1 MSKFK
6 FHPKLKYSELWP
18 GPNGYP
24 WAENGI
30 RLWTREAILRRTGS
44 GKLICTWTT
53 GGFTE
58 PTVGNFTM
66 FSRSDDNGDTWSK
79 PEILFRHPFRGLFTT
94 ELFVTETGAIHAF
107 LQTYDNGSWMCHLQ
121 SYRSI
126 SIDGGVAWTI
136 PHSIPVGIDNVWVNQ
151 GILHSSG
158 RWIIPVSW
166 AEHVGE
172 EWAEPVIGRSPVEC
186 IVGGKPAKH
195 KNLPY
200 GADTMY
206 SQLEGNAWA
215 DRNYRY
221 VCGVITSDNQ
231 GGLFNLRGYVTGGRH
246 GHLIEPKIIELS
258 NGHIAMLIR
267 SQQDDWLWRSDSADG
282 GNSWTEA
289 VKTDIPNPS
298 AKVKLLKSKDNRIF
312 LIHNPSNSL
321 GNRPARRNP
330 LSLWVSSD
338 DMKTWSMK
346 VDLVCNSTD
355 NPDEMRSLNYPE
367 GYIDEERGELVFV
380 WEDAYR
386 VYFNRLPLDLKNV

>member
-1 MSKFK
+1 
-6 FHPKLKYSELWP
+6 
-18 GPNGYP
+18 
-24 WAENGI
+24 
-30 RLWTREAILRRTGS
+30 
-44 GKLICTWTT
+44 
-53 GGFTE
+53 
-58 PTVGNFTM
+58 M
-66 FSRSDDNGDTWSK
+66 FSRSTDNGKTWAK

-107 LQTYDNGSWMCHLQ
+107 LQTYDHGSWMCHLQ

-126 SIDGGVAWTI
+126 SIDGGITWTA
-136 PHSIPVGIDNVWVNQ
+136 PHSIPGGIDNVWVNQ
-151 GILHSSG
+151 GILYSGG

-166 AEHVGE
+166 AEHTGE
-172 EWAEPVIGRSPVEC
+172 EWAEPVIGRSPAEC
-186 IVGGKPAKH
+186 IVGGKTARH

-215 DRNYRY
+215 DRSHRY

-231 GGLFNLRGYVTGGRH
+231 GKLYNLRGYVTGGRH

-267 SQQDDWLWRSDSADG
+267 SQQDDWLWRSDSVDG

-298 AKVKLLKSKDNRIF
+298 AKVKLLKSQDGRIF
-312 LIHNPSNSL
+312 LLHNPSNSL
-321 GNRPARRNP
+321 DGKPARRNP
-330 LSLWVSSD
+330 LSLWVSND
-338 DMKTWSMK
+338 DMKTWNVK
-346 VDLVCNSTD
+346 VDLVWNDTEDVSQ
-355 NPDEMRSLNYPE
+355 MRSLNYPE